1 MFLTVRQAAARLGIS
16 YSTLKQWI
24 FKGSVRTTLTE
35 GGHHRITEEETDR
48 LLARQGQLPTSPRSS
63 PTKSDILVTISG
75 RNQLRGIV
83 DEGRLEGLLAQ
94 VRLRVGD
101 QALTAVITRDA
112 VSALKLRR
120 GSAAM
125 ALIKST
131 DVMIAR
137 EGEPRPL
144 RRRTKRS

>member
-35 GGHHRITEEETDR
+35 DR

-63 PTKSDILVTISG
+63 PTKSDKLVTISG

-83 DEGRLEGLLAQ
+83 DEVRLEGLLAQ